1 MKRISLEFVVG
12 LFVLAG
18 LLSFAYLAIKLSG
31 ANVFGENTYTVN
43 ARFGS
48 VSGLREGAV
57 VELAGVSIGK
67 VARNDLD
74 AGEYE
79 AVVQLTIADGVRIQ
93 EDSIASIRSTGIIG
107 DKFVKISPGGLEEYI
122 EPGGDIIET
131 ESSVSLEEL
140 LSKYIFQGE

>member
-1 MKRISLEFVVG
+1 MKPMHKATIDDV
-12 LFVLAG
+12 A
-18 LLSFAYLAIKLSG
+18 
-31 ANVFGENTYTVN
+31 
-43 ARFGS
+43 
-48 VSGLREGAV
+48 
-57 VELAGVSIGK
+57 ELAGVSIGK
-67 VARNDLD
+67 VARIDLD